1 MWLRPWDR
9 GPGGGAW
16 RPGVRAEAQS
26 CIDPWRRSCLA
37 SRSTQDSLF
46 SSIIRGSSSG
56 AGDGLLGVGGDGAA
70 ANQRALEPMGNAES
84 RGLFGAAATLDDH
97 DGGHD
102 KA

>member
-1 MWLRPWDR
+1 MWLCPWDR
-9 GPGGGAW
+9 GPGAGAW

-37 SRSTQDSLF
+37 GRDSLL
-46 SSIIRGSSSG
+46 SSIIRDSSSG

-70 ANQRALEPMGNAES
+70 ANQRALEPVGNAES
-84 RGLFGAAATLDDH
+84 RGLFGAAATLAHH